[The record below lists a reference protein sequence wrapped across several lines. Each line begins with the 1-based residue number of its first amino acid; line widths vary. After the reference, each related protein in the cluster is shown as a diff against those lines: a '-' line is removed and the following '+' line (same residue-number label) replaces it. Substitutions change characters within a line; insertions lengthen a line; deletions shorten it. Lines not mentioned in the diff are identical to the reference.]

1 MKKACLFGLDF
12 KYEFLCFFCRLLTT
26 ENVDENILASLE
38 NNQENIEPNEN
49 KHVIEVFL
57 TRYKQSKE
65 ERFGSWAL

>member
-1 MKKACLFGLDF
+1 MDWILNKIFPSS
-12 KYEFLCFFCRLLTT
+12 RLLTT

-38 NNQENIEPNEN
+38 NNQENIEPANNEN

-57 TRYKQSKE
+57 TRYKESKK